1 MASGLKPTWPY
12 SNSSSA
18 SAIIEVTLYRF
29 MKLFLTIMILFFHV
43 LLCRSQDHF
52 TGVWQL
58 QDAVSSASPKVEMK
72 LLIGNPSSGIF
83 YPATIMIYCDSFRG
97 RYQLLLLKRNSRQL
111 AFSRNKYAQDEIP
124 FSLGT
129 LPVMLNGY
137 LDFSR
142 DLKGNPLLM
151 VNRIPCK
158 KFGTPIT
165 QPESA
170 GPTYQALAKRIQDF
184 LQQDS
189 IRMVKNVS
197 GIMNDSANIAPILET
212 DAFYYGVLDSMK
224 VNQKDGLIKFNN
236 NNDNDIISVQ
246 LNGKKVIDQ
255 IDSKKKREPEEILL
269 DTGMNFICFFADD
282 YGKNHPGGAGI
293 TVEFNKSS
301 VALNF
306 THPMNLG
313 ATFIVLPL
321 YYLRDEDNDTRFE
334 STSFPAFP
342 QRTARDNPPFQPLAS
357 NNSSLQ
363 RNNKIVGS
371 IISKSQQ
378 ITLAIWDD
386 ALEDGD
392 SISLSINGKWITQG
406 LPVKN
411 KPQFLYVT
419 LEPGPNS
426 IIFVADNLG
435 SVVPNTSVLEIID
448 GKKRKSFMIDTDLS
462 KNNQVNIYYEF
473 KPDL

>member
-1 MASGLKPTWPY
+1 
-12 SNSSSA
+12 
-18 SAIIEVTLYRF
+18 
-29 MKLFLTIMILFFHV
+29 MKLSLTILILFFNIF
-43 LLCRSQDHF
+43 LCRSQDQF
-52 TGVWQL
+52 TGEWQL
-58 QDAVSSASPKVEMK
+58 QDAVNSANPKVEMK

-83 YPATIMIYCDSFRG
+83 YPATMMISCDSFHG
-97 RYQLLLLKRNSRQL
+97 KYQLLLLKRNSRQL

-124 FSLGT
+124 FSIGT

-142 DLKGNPLLM
+142 NLKGNPLLM
-151 VNRIPCK
+151 ATRIPCK

-165 QPESA
+165 DPETVS
-170 GPTYQALAKRIQDF
+170 TQYKETAKRIRDF

-189 IRMVKNVS
+189 IRLLKSITGNSIDSGNVTT
-197 GIMNDSANIAPILET
+197 PHPET
-212 DAFYYGVLDSMK
+212 ASFYYGVLDSIK

-255 IDSKKKREPEEILL
+255 VDSKKKHDPEEILL

-293 TVEFNKSS
+293 TIEFNKSR
-301 VALNF
+301 VALDF

-313 ATFIVLPL
+313 ATFIVLPVF
-321 YYLRDEDNDTRFE
+321 YQRDEDNDTRFE
-334 STSFPAFP
+334 NGGYPAFP

-435 SVVPNTSVLEIID
+435 AIVPNTSVLEIID

-462 KNNQVNIYYEF
+462 KNNQVNIFYEY